1 MPINR
6 ETHWLKLDFKRLKET
21 SKAPHIYNIQMSQ
34 TVFLLLNY
42 RRQPNCMTRTPFDLH
57 NAQEDLSLID
67 QMRSGDYAAFTLL
80 YNKYIQPLTQ
90 YGLKFIP
97 DLPAVEDCL
106 HDVFVWVWTNRQKLH
121 IHASVK
127 SYLFKSVRT
136 SMLHWLQKQNR
147 LQSLQAGDEQPYS
160 FELQLNPETHVLHNE
175 HQQLM
180 RQQIERVL
188 LVLTAKQKEVIYLR
202 YYEGLNFED
211 IARNMN
217 LSVKACYKLMG
228 RAINT
233 LRENMIC
240 CILLLGC
247 CIPAVQ

>member
-1 MPINR
+1 
-6 ETHWLKLDFKRLKET
+6 
-21 SKAPHIYNIQMSQ
+21 MS
-34 TVFLLLNY
+34 
-42 RRQPNCMTRTPFDLH
+42 RTPLESH
-57 NAQEDLSLID
+57 TAHEDLSLID
-67 QMRSGDYAAFTLL
+67 QIRSGDYAAFTLL
-80 YNKYIQPLTQ
+80 YNKYSQPLTQ

-121 IHASVK
+121 IHSSVK

-136 SMLHWLQKQNR
+136 SMLHWLQKQHR
-147 LQSLQAGDEQPYS
+147 LQTLNTGDDQAYP
-160 FELQLNPETHVLHNE
+160 FELELTPEMHFLHNE
-175 HQQLM
+175 QRRLI

-188 LVLTAKQKEVIYLR
+188 LSLTARQKEVIYLR

-228 RAINT
+228 RAIAT
-233 LRENMIC
+233 LRENMVTS
-240 CILLLGC
+240 LLLVVYC
-247 CIPAVQ
+247 FPPVQ

>member
-1 MPINR
+1 
-6 ETHWLKLDFKRLKET
+6 
-21 SKAPHIYNIQMSQ
+21 MS
-34 TVFLLLNY
+34 
-42 RRQPNCMTRTPFDLH
+42 RTPFHSH
-57 NAQEDLSLID
+57 NAQEDLSLIH
-67 QMRSGDYAAFTLL
+67 QVRSGDYAAFTLL

-121 IHASVK
+121 IHSSVK

-136 SMLHWLQKQNR
+136 SILHWLEKQNR
-147 LQSLQAGDEQPYS
+147 LQSLNAGDEQAYT
-160 FELQLNPETHVLHNE
+160 FELQLTPETHLLHDENRR
-175 HQQLM
+175 LV

-188 LVLTAKQKEVIYLR
+188 LTLTAKQKEVIYLR

-211 IARNMN
+211 IAQNMN

-228 RAINT
+228 RAITT
-233 LRENMIC
+233 LRENIPGTLV
-240 CILLLGC
+240 LLVIMLK
-247 CIPAVQ
+247 